1 MKLTV
6 TRALTELKTLDAR
19 INRKIQEGV
28 FIGFTTGRN
37 PVRGY
42 KNNEEFERDVKA
54 NYQSIQDLIKRR
66 NIIKRTIVLSNAN
79 TYIEIAGKRMTV
91 AEAIER
97 KNSIQYE
104 KELLKQMEKEYDY
117 VISVHADETERVKEK
132 LDELLKKT
140 FGDGTKPSI
149 D

>member
-54 NYQSIQDLIKRR
+54 NYQSI
-66 NIIKRTIVLSNAN
+66 
-79 TYIEIAGKRMTV
+79 
-91 AEAIER
+91 
-97 KNSIQYE
+97 
-104 KELLKQMEKEYDY
+104 
-117 VISVHADETERVKEK
+117 
-132 LDELLKKT
+132 
-140 FGDGTKPSI
+140 
-149 D
+149 

>member
-1 MKLTV
+1 
-6 TRALTELKTLDAR
+6 
-19 INRKIQEGV
+19 
-28 FIGFTTGRN
+28 
-37 PVRGY
+37 
-42 KNNEEFERDVKA
+42 
-54 NYQSIQDLIKRR
+54 
-66 NIIKRTIVLSNAN
+66 
-79 TYIEIAGKRMTV
+79 MTV